1 MNRHFQDTKYYLK
14 RAGQSVR
21 AGVGAEFRP
30 LWERFDGLVD
40 REKEEEAPERGRFD
54 AVGESLE
61 WVRDRVDGYRR
72 DRPSA

>member
-14 RAGQSVR
+14 RAGQSVW

-30 LWERFDGLVD
+30 LRKRFDGLVD
-40 REKEEEAPERGRFD
+40 REEEEVPERGRFD
-54 AVGESLE
+54 AVQESLE
-61 WVRDRVDGYRR
+61 RVRDRVDGYRR